1 MGARANVCEHVCFD
15 GVRDGVSQRVRG
27 RKRRRRKENGE
38 WRGRG
43 MERVE
48 VFMYVPAYIHTCIH
62 TTIHARN
69 SHPPT
74 DNFRAVNDR
83 YVFPRHPVPN
93 RQLVVVQL
101 CACAGVIFHIL
112 NIVV

>member
-1 MGARANVCEHVCFD
+1 MSESERE
-15 GVRDGVSQRVRG
+15 
-27 RKRRRRKENGE
+27 KEEEERGE
-38 WRGRG
+38 WRERG
-43 MERVE
+43 MERVKA
-48 VFMYVPAYIHTCIH
+48 FMYVPVYIHANIH
-62 TTIHARN
+62 TNIHARN

-101 CACAGVIFHIL
+101 CACASVIFHIL
-112 NIVV
+112 NINV

>member
-1 MGARANVCEHVCFD
+1 
-15 GVRDGVSQRVRG
+15 
-27 RKRRRRKENGE
+27 
-38 WRGRG
+38 

-62 TTIHARN
+62 TTIHAGN

>member
-1 MGARANVCEHVCFD
+1 
-15 GVRDGVSQRVRG
+15 
-27 RKRRRRKENGE
+27 
-38 WRGRG
+38 
-43 MERVE
+43 MERE
-48 VFMYVPAYIHTCIH
+48 RNRESGSIHVRTCVYSYMH
-62 TTIHARN
+62 TYDLHARN